1 MKKATDT
8 AEYLLHKMNAESFG
22 AAIIPIEN
30 KYSQGDDEHPL
41 TIFIFYGAYV
51 FAKKT
56 PEACPIILVVDSAG
70 GGDFEFFFL
79 V

>member
-1 MKKATDT
+1 MF
-8 AEYLLHKMNAESFG
+8 FG

-30 KYSQGDDEHPL
+30 KYSKGVAAL
-41 TIFIFYGAYV
+41 TLDNIYFLWSLV

-56 PEACPIILVVDSAG
+56 SEACPIILVVNSAG
-70 GGDFEFFFL
+70 CVDLEFSVL